1 FVTALD
7 LLDLVH
13 EALFKARLGF
23 VVLSTQG
30 FDLALDLLVLDREHP
45 PLRPRV
51 LRDDVVA
58 ELDALLEALRACD
71 RLLATQHVDQTTV
84 DVTVEDRLLVVAVLG
99 ELLDLLALY
108 RHGAFVL
115 LDA

>member
-1 FVTALD
+1 MTAGHLVARLDLALHGDEDFYHLHDARRHFVAALD

-84 DVTVEDRLLVVAVLG
+84 DVTV
-99 ELLDLLALY
+99 
-108 RHGAFVL
+108 
-115 LDA
+115 